1 MTDLK
6 KLRELAEKATFTK
19 VDSTDSYSD
28 LWLCYATEPDT
39 SSGEFIAEFAS
50 KADADYFAAANP
62 ETVIALLDR
71 IEKLEKALDITE
83 SDLKNKMKFAAITA
97 AKEKRREIS
106 TGNEYIAINQS
117 KRAAFIEGAR
127 WMHGIIRGK
136 FEVNHE

>member
-6 KLRELAEKATFTK
+6 KLRELAGRTTFTK

-62 ETVIALLDR
+62 ETVIALIDR
-71 IEKLEKALDITE
+71 IEKLERIAQDFTSHSDDCALLYSYDDE
-83 SDLKNKMKFAAITA
+83 NVKCNCGLQLALEQA
-97 AKEKRREIS
+97 
-106 TGNEYIAINQS
+106 
-117 KRAAFIEGAR
+117 
-127 WMHGIIRGK
+127 
-136 FEVNHE
+136 EVP